1 MSQRRQLEYLREIYF
16 KNCYRIPSAR
26 MRGWNYAWDGFYFIT
41 ICVKNRFHC
50 LAKILQGEVHL
61 SPIGGIIAEE
71 WEKTAEIRE
80 NVELD
85 AWVIMPDHV
94 HGIIGIFHPD
104 TINSETPRRENDGI
118 TGWEPVET
126 PRRENDGITG
136 WEPVETPHRG
146 NEGITGWE
154 PVETPRRE
162 NDGITGWEP
171 VETPHRGVSTPNG
184 AAYAAWKPNSLG
196 SIIGQFKSKTT
207 KRIRAAGFGGFAWQ
221 ARFYDHIIR
230 DRADLDRIRRYIQE
244 NPTQWEMDWSRKIKN
259 TR

>member
-146 NEGITGWE
+146 
-154 PVETPRRE
+154 
-162 NDGITGWEP
+162 
-171 VETPHRGVSTPNG
+171 VSTPNG

>member
-126 PRRENDGITG
+126 P
-136 WEPVETPHRG
+136 
-146 NEGITGWE
+146 
-154 PVETPRRE
+154 
-162 NDGITGWEP
+162 
-171 VETPHRGVSTPNG
+171 HRGVSTPNG